1 MKLLSIG
8 CGYIGSVLAE
18 ELVNSS
24 DFEELL
30 ICDSKKEKIDETA
43 KKLGERVVPLQLDIS
58 RYSNLLEI
66 MDDVDLV
73 IGLAPGR
80 LGFRVMKACIEKRKN
95 LIDLSFM
102 AEDPFLF
109 QKAAVE
115 AGISIIPDCGVA
127 PGLSNMLIGKA
138 SSHLDQIEDAIIYV
152 GGLPQN
158 PKPPLNYKVTWCVED
173 LFEEYTRNAKIVKN
187 GKTTE
192 VKALEGLEEVEF
204 EDFGKLEGFFTDSV
218 RTLHHTTKANN
229 NMWEKTLRYPG
240 HVEKVKLMKE
250 LGLLNKK
257 SLKSM
262 NISPWKFMCKF
273 WEENLS
279 FFEDEDVLLMRII
292 VSGKKNSEKILHTYE
307 VVDYYDKQ
315 RKITAMGRS
324 TAYTAFAVIKLIMEN
339 KINKKGIISPEILGM
354 HKSLFQEIQLTLK
367 ERNLEI
373 NEKVENEPILPC

>member
-1 MKLLSIG
+1 MEKNYVLL
-8 CGYIGSVLAE
+8 
-18 ELVNSS
+18 
-24 DFEELL
+24 
-30 ICDSKKEKIDETA
+30 
-43 KKLGERVVPLQLDIS
+43 P
-58 RYSNLLEI
+58 
-66 MDDVDLV
+66 
-73 IGLAPGR
+73 
-80 LGFRVMKACIEKRKN
+80 
-95 LIDLSFM
+95 
-102 AEDPFLF
+102 
-109 QKAAVE
+109 
-115 AGISIIPDCGVA
+115 
-127 PGLSNMLIGKA
+127 
-138 SSHLDQIEDAIIYV
+138 
-152 GGLPQN
+152 
-158 PKPPLNYKVTWCVED
+158 
-173 LFEEYTRNAKIVKN
+173 N